1 MEDVKTMRSQTAD
14 ALKRSLA
21 EAESQRSDLRFKTAS
36 HQLKQVR
43 NVRDVRK
50 TIARLQMVLSEKK

>member
-1 MEDVKTMRSQTAD
+1 MEDVKTMRSQTVD

-21 EAESQRSDLRFKTAS
+21 EAEGQRRELRFKTAS

-43 NVRDVRK
+43 VLRDVK
-50 TIARLQMVLSEKK
+50 QTIARLNMVLSEKK

>member
-1 MEDVKTMRSQTAD
+1 MEDVKTMRSQTVD

-21 EAESQRSDLRFKTAS
+21 EAEGQRNDLRFKTAS

-43 NVRDVRK
+43 VLRDVKK
-50 TIARLQMVLSEKK
+50 TIARLNMVLSEKK

>member
-1 MEDVKTMRSQTAD
+1 MEDVKTMRSQTVD

-21 EAESQRSDLRFKTAS
+21 EAEGQRRDLRFKTAS

-43 NVRDVRK
+43 VLRDVK
-50 TIARLQMVLSEKK
+50 QTIARLNMVLNEKK

>member
-1 MEDVKTMRSQTAD
+1 MEDVKTMRSQTVD

-21 EAESQRSDLRFKTAS
+21 EAEGRVRDLRFKIAS

-43 NVRDVRK
+43 VFRDVK
-50 TIARLQMVLSEKK
+50 QTIARLNMVLSEKK

>member
-1 MEDVKTMRSQTAD
+1 MDDVKTMRSQTVE

-21 EAESQRSDLRFKTAS
+21 EATAQRCDMRFKTAS

-43 NVRDVRK
+43 VLRDVKRI
-50 TIARLQMVLSEKK
+50 IARLNMVLCEKK